1 MGIVADKV
9 HGLTLSFV
17 EHYDVH
23 MSLFSSLSRS
33 LWMASLPSSMSTSQ
47 LGVTHKLAKSALNS
61 TVHVSNKD
69 IKWCRS
75 QYWPVTNGTPHRY
88 PSRLWAI
95 NHNSLSMTIQPIPY
109 PPDGPSI
116 TSNFFSVWKQEC
128 HVRQGHMA
136 ALNQDTGNHSVPF
149 PQ

>member
-9 HGLTLSFV
+9 HGLALSFV

-61 TVHVSNKD
+61 TVHVSNED

-75 QYWPVTNGTPHRY
+75 QY
-88 PSRLWAI
+88 
-95 NHNSLSMTIQPIPY
+95 
-109 PPDGPSI
+109 
-116 TSNFFSVWKQEC
+116 
-128 HVRQGHMA
+128 
-136 ALNQDTGNHSVPF
+136 
-149 PQ
+149 